1 MIGIDSYTK
10 LMLHMN
16 GVDASITFIDSEI
29 IPKTVTINGNAQID
43 TAQGKFGGVPPP
55 SGLFDGIDSY
65 LSFADSDDWSFGTGN
80 FTIDFWVRLNAL
92 GIDQVF
98 VCQAVDDDNAWS
110 FKINGD
116 NQLTF
121 KVFSGGVTIVAYIL
135 DANPPNPTIN
145 TWYHLE
151 LVRNGTD
158 LLLFIDGDLQTWDS
172 IPYPIGSQEIPNFG
186 ALLRI
191 GDYYDGIDENSF
203 FNGWLDEFRISKGI
217 ARHTTSFTPPIEEY
231 YQEVNTT
238 FLTNFISKLNVNKLI
253 QTNLVTVFN
262 RSLDKF
268 LTNLTTKFNK
278 TTTIN
283 TDLRT
288 RSVEYTTIDPKSL
301 TDIIVKKDGSELI
314 DVDYST
320 LKIQFNL
327 NRSPSTA
334 SFKLARHHDDL
345 DHTLEGIDS
354 EITDQNKIQI
364 YDGTIL
370 LFTGYIIQIKA
381 NSSDD
386 TVDVIAED
394 VRCKINNTS
403 MELSWGGR
411 WNEDNNNIDAITTG
425 IALASVMA
433 KISSLI
439 TGYESIDFA
448 YIPEYTTTVA
458 DCGSLIDNLITNSA
472 NINWYVDENEYI
484 RFTKV
489 AQGIIKTLPL
499 SSINL
504 HRHIYDTIL
513 NDISINKMTS
523 DYYPSLEV
531 RLGKIHR
538 MYWIQSG
545 MNPTLGFAPKNY
557 VKDLTW
563 FGFQN
568 SSLQGQRYV
577 GEGISDINGYIS
589 PYFSVVAYFV
599 YQWLAIDT
607 YTEIGSVIVGSGEP
621 QKTIF
626 MSSYGRKY
634 ANNYWEERPDPT
646 VNVGAAEQI
655 CLYNVEEESYDYT
668 GFASDA
674 ANFELS
680 QNNKPKSEANITMI
694 LDAYE
699 YYGITFKNLIN
710 LSNTLFAGIYT
721 NTNGFPLN
729 IDNISIDCATRT
741 VSLSLTNYGKT
752 YYKKTG
758 NIVANYKPT
767 SYYKLGNKQPIIEV

>member
-1 MIGIDSYTK
+1 MAIGIDQYTK

-16 GVDASITFIDSEI
+16 GVDGSTTFTDSEI
-29 IPKTVTINGNAQID
+29 APKIVTTNGSVQID

-65 LSFADSDDWSFGTGN
+65 LSLVDSDDFYFGTGN
-80 FTIDFWVRLNAL
+80 FTIDFWVRFNDLTDEIDFISQDMDSDNIWSIIKNDNVGGNKL
-92 GIDQVF
+92 GLEFTFGGIVK
-98 VCQAVDDDNAWS
+98 AEYEMSSAWS
-110 FKINGD
+110 GC
-116 NQLTF
+116 TT
-121 KVFSGGVTIVAYIL
+121 GV
-135 DANPPNPTIN
+135 
-145 TWYHLE
+145 WYHLCFE
-151 LVRNGTD
+151 RVGASAKI
-158 LLLFIDGDLQTWDS
+158 FIDGISQTLT
-172 IPYPIGSQEIPNFG
+172 EVEAFG
-186 ALLRI
+186 TNDVGNINASLTIAL
-191 GDYYDGIDENSF
+191 GANY
-203 FNGWLDEFRISKGI
+203 FNGWLDELRISKGI
-217 ARHTTSFTPPIEEY
+217 ARHTSSFTPPTDEY
-231 YQEVNTT
+231 SQEVNTT
-238 FLTNFISKLNVNKLI
+238 FLTNFVSKLNVNKLI

-262 RSLDKF
+262 RSLNKF

-278 TTTIN
+278 ATMIN

-288 RSVEYTTIDPKSL
+288 RSVEYTTIDPKPL
-301 TDIIVKKDGSELI
+301 TDIVVKKNGSELT

-327 NRSPSTA
+327 NRNPSTA

-345 DHTLEGIDS
+345 DHTLEGVDS

-370 LFTGYIIQIKA
+370 LFTGYITQIKA

-386 TVDVIAED
+386 TVDVVAED

-403 MELSWGGR
+403 MELSWGGK
-411 WNEDNNNIDAITTG
+411 WDEDNNNMQAITTG
-425 IALASVMA
+425 VALASVMSE
-433 KISSLI
+433 ISALI

-448 YIPEYTTTVA
+448 YIPEYTTTVS
-458 DCGSLIDNLITNSA
+458 DCGSLIDNLVTNSA

-499 SSINL
+499 SSINS

-513 NDISINKMTS
+513 NDIGINKMTS

-531 RLGKIHR
+531 RLGKTHR
-538 MYWIQSG
+538 MCWIQSG
-545 MNPTLGFAPKNY
+545 TNPTLGFAPKNY

-568 SSLQGQRYV
+568 SSLDGQRYV
-577 GEGISDINGYIS
+577 GEGIDSIRGYIS
-589 PYFSVVAYFV
+589 SNFSVVAYFV

-607 YTEIGSVIVGSGEP
+607 YTEIGSIIVGSGEP
-621 QKTIF
+621 RKTIF
-626 MSSYGRKY
+626 MSSYCKKI
-634 ANNYWEERPDPT
+634 ANNYWEERVDDNS
-646 VNVGAAEQI
+646 VLGVLGQVG
-655 CLYNVEEESYDYT
+655 LYNVEVEKYDYT
-668 GFASDA
+668 GFATDA

-680 QNNKPKSEANITMI
+680 QNNKLKSEANITMI

-699 YYGITFKNLIN
+699 YYGINFKNLIN
-710 LSNTLFAGIYT
+710 LSNTLSVGVYI

-729 IDNISIDCATRT
+729 IDNISIDCATRI

-752 YYKKTG
+752 YYKKVG
-758 NIVANYKPT
+758 NIMGNYKPT

>member
-1 MIGIDSYTK
+1 MPIGIDSYTK
-10 LMLHMN
+10 LILHMN
-16 GVDASITFIDSEI
+16 GVDGSTTFTDSEI
-29 IPKTVTINGNAQID
+29 IPKIVTTNGSAQID

-65 LSFADSDDWSFGTGN
+65 LSLVDSDDWYFGTGN
-80 FTIDFWVRLNAL
+80 FTIDFWVRFSEIGKTQKFIAQSTS
-92 GIDQVF
+92 G
-98 VCQAVDDDNAWS
+98 DDYWS
-110 FKINGD
+110 FKINES
-116 NQLTF
+116 NQLSFDFT
-121 KVFSGGVTIVAYIL
+121 SEGVDLASYTYNWSLTI
-135 DANPPNPTIN
+135 D

-151 LVRNGTD
+151 LTRNGINI
-158 LLLFIDGDLQTWDS
+158 LLFIDGDLKTWS
-172 IPYPIGSQEIPNFG
+172 LIGIPIEDTEMPNFG
-186 ALLRI
+186 GLLLI
-191 GDYYDGIDENSF
+191 GCDASPDPKDFLDGWF
-203 FNGWLDEFRISKGI
+203 DEFRISKGI
-217 ARHTTSFTPPIEEY
+217 ARHTSSFTPPIEEY
-231 YQEVNTT
+231 SQEVNTT
-238 FLTNFISKLNVNKLI
+238 FLTNFVSKLNVNKLI

-262 RSLDKF
+262 RSLNTF

-278 TTTIN
+278 TTIIN

-288 RSVEYTTIDPKSL
+288 RSVEYTTIDPKPL

-327 NRSPSTA
+327 NRTPSTA

-345 DHTLEGIDS
+345 DHTLEGVDS

-370 LFTGYIIQIKA
+370 LHTFYITQIKA

-386 TVDVIAED
+386 TVDVVAED
-394 VRCKINNTS
+394 IRCKINNTS
-403 MELSWGGR
+403 MELSWGGK
-411 WNEDNNNIDAITTG
+411 WDEDNNNMLTISTG
-425 IALASVMA
+425 VALASVMTE
-433 KISSLI
+433 ISSLI

-458 DCGSLIDNLITNSA
+458 DCGSLIDNLVTNSA

-499 SSINL
+499 SSINS

-531 RLGKIHR
+531 RLGKTHT
-538 MYWIQSG
+538 MNWIQAG
-545 MNPTLGFAPKNY
+545 TNPTLGFAPKNY

-568 SSLQGQRYV
+568 SSLDGQRYV
-577 GEGISDINGYIS
+577 GEGIDSIDGYIS
-589 PYFSVVAYFV
+589 SGFSVVAYFV
-599 YQWLAIDT
+599 YQWLAVDT
-607 YTEIGSVIVGSGEP
+607 YTDIGSIVVGSGEP

-626 MSSYGRKY
+626 MSSYGRKI

-646 VNVGAAEQI
+646 VNVGAVEQI
-655 CLYNVEEESYDYT
+655 CLYNVEEENFDNT
-668 GFASDA
+668 GFATDA

-680 QNNKPKSEANITMI
+680 QNNKLKSEANVTMI

-699 YYGITFKNLIN
+699 YYGINFKNLIN
-710 LSNTLFAGIYT
+710 LSNTLSAGIYT
-721 NTNGFPLN
+721 DSNGFPLN
-729 IDNISIDCATRT
+729 IDNISIDCATRI

-752 YYKKTG
+752 YYIKTG
-758 NIVANYKPT
+758 NIMANYKPT